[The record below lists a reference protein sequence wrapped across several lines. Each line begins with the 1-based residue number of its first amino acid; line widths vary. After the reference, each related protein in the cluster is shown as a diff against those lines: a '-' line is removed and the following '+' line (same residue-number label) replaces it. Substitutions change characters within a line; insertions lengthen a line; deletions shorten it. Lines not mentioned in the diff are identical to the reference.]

1 VSIVD
6 DTLRQFAGIE
16 LQEVRGSA
24 FGGEIPLTA
33 ALVNRLLARRLARW
47 GGPIAAVLVEPHDGQ
62 RFTAN
67 LELRGQPFLK
77 EARIE
82 VQIEKQPELP
92 DHPMFLL
99 RWSMPG
105 LGALARM
112 AAPLVSQFKQLPP
125 GIRMDSDHVLIDLR
139 VLLDSLGYG
148 ELLPHLTGLH
158 VQTREG
164 AFVVR
169 FDVRA

>member
-1 VSIVD
+1 MSIVD
-6 DTLRQFAGIE
+6 DKLRQLAGIE

-33 ALVNRLLARRLARW
+33 ALVNRLLARQLARR
-47 GGPIAAVLVEPHDGQ
+47 GGPIAGVVLEPHEGQ

-77 EARIE
+77 DARVE

-99 RWSMPG
+99 KWSMPG
-105 LGALARM
+105 LGPLARM
-112 AAPLVSQFKQLPP
+112 AAPFVSQFKQLPP
-125 GIRMDSDHVLIDLR
+125 GIRIDSDHVLIDLR
-139 VLLDSLGYG
+139 ALLDSLGYG
-148 ELLPHLTGLH
+148 ELLAHLTGLH
-158 VQTREG
+158 VQTKEG

>member
-1 VSIVD
+1 MSILD
-6 DTLRQFAGIE
+6 DKLRQLAGLE
-16 LQEVRGSA
+16 LHEVRGSA

-33 ALVNRLLARRLARW
+33 ALVNRLLAQRLARW
-47 GGPIAAVLVEPHDGQ
+47 SGPIAGIVLEPHEGQ
-62 RFTAN
+62 RVTAN
-67 LELRGQPFLK
+67 LELRGQPFLRD
-77 EARIE
+77 ARVE

-105 LGALARM
+105 LGPLARM
-112 AAPLVSQFKQLPP
+112 AAPFVSQIKQLPP
-125 GIRMDSDHVLIDLR
+125 GVRIDSDHVLIDLR
-139 VLLDSLGYG
+139 ALLDSLGYG

-169 FDVRA
+169 FDVKA

>member
-1 VSIVD
+1 MSILD
-6 DTLRQFAGIE
+6 DTLRRLAGIE
-16 LQEVRGSA
+16 LQDVRGSA

-33 ALVNRLLARRLARW
+33 TLVNRLLAERLARW
-47 GGPIAAVLVEPHDGQ
+47 AGPIAGVIVEPHEGQ
-62 RFTAN
+62 RLTAN

-77 EARIE
+77 DARVE

-92 DHPMFLL
+92 DHPLFLL

-105 LGALARM
+105 LGPLARM
-112 AAPLVSQFKQLPP
+112 AAPFVSSFKKLPP
-125 GIRMDSDHVLIDLR
+125 GIQMDSDHVLIDLR

-158 VQTREG
+158 VQTKEG
-164 AFVVR
+164 LFLVR

>member
-1 VSIVD
+1 MLD
-6 DTLRQFAGIE
+6 DKLRQFAGIE

-47 GGPIAAVLVEPHDGQ
+47 GGPIAGVALEPHEGQ

-77 EARIE
+77 DARVE

-92 DHPMFLL
+92 EHALFLL

-105 LGALARM
+105 LGPLARM

-125 GIRMDSDHVLIDLR
+125 GIRIDSEHVLIDLR
-139 VLLDSLGYG
+139 LLLDALGYG
-148 ELLPHLTGLH
+148 ELLAHLTGLH